1 MQAQCLAY
9 HQEQKKSSK
18 KVYWTNGTAN
28 ACQVIERRKKGR
40 EVERVE
46 GWMATA
52 LPNCVHALWI
62 PLWPG
67 QKPDIKC
74 SG

>member
-1 MQAQCLAY
+1 MTQPM
-9 HQEQKKSSK
+9 H
-18 KVYWTNGTAN
+18 V
-28 ACQVIERRKKGR
+28 QVMERRKRGK
-40 EVERVE
+40 EAERVE

-52 LPNCVHALWI
+52 LPNSVHALWI

-67 QKPDIKC
+67 QKPDTKC